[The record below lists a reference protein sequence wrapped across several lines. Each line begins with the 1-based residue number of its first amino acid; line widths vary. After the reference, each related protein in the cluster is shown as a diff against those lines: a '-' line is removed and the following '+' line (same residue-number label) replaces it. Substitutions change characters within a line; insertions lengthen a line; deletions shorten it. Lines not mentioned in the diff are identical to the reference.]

1 MNDELSIRVVQ
12 GFVELVSGEDN
23 NFKIVCMSSIKTKA
37 EEGLN
42 EFVLNAIDEYQGRF
56 FLFNSATQR
65 TFLNN
70 TIIEFNKGK
79 KWTTF

>member
-1 MNDELSIRVVQ
+1 MNDELSVRVVQ
-12 GFVELVSGEDN
+12 GYVELVSGEDN
-23 NFKIVCMSSIKTKA
+23 NFKSVCMSSIKTKTD
-37 EEGLN
+37 EELN

-56 FLFNSATQR
+56 FLFNVATQR

-79 KWTTF
+79 K